1 MWWCRDED
9 DDFFGRGDEA
19 DKPEYGCCADG
30 DVDRC
35 LVAEDRAEPGP
46 EPAAPDGRERFV
58 EEDEKWEGE
67 AEEAE
72 ALVGDALVGDAVVA
86 NCFVGERLA
95 GEAGSDR
102 AGEDRKS
109 SSSS

>member
-1 MWWCRDED
+1 MWCRDEDED

-19 DKPEYGCCADG
+19 DEPEYGCCADG

-35 LVAEDRAEPGP
+35 LVAEDRAEP
-46 EPAAPDGRERFV
+46 AAADGRGGFV

-67 AEEAE
+67 AEEAV

-102 AGEDRKS
+102 AGEGR
-109 SSSS
+109 